1 MQCLWYFNQDANA
14 PMIIDQSSNTHQSW
28 PPSQGQQCLDSDDA
42 SNFNSNMESDE
53 DEIQRPQVS
62 FATCCQQEQDNSEPA
77 SSSSLSNTD
86 SSEDSGTESDIEPNQ
101 DDDFNLQRIGQAIH
115 EIWAGMD
122 MEDLTDLNSK
132 IYYFYTFNSTT
143 TYSLL
148 YNITKY

>member
-1 MQCLWYFNQDANA
+1 
-14 PMIIDQSSNTHQSW
+14 MIIDQSSDTHQSR
-28 PPSQGQQCLDSDDA
+28 PPSQGQQCLDSDDT
-42 SNFNSNMESDE
+42 SNFDSNVES
-53 DEIQRPQVS
+53 
-62 FATCCQQEQDNSEPA
+62 A

-86 SSEDSGTESDIEPNQ
+86 SFEDSDTESDIKPNQ
-101 DDDFNLQRIGQAIH
+101 DDDFNLQQIDQAIY

-148 YNITKY
+148 YNITRS